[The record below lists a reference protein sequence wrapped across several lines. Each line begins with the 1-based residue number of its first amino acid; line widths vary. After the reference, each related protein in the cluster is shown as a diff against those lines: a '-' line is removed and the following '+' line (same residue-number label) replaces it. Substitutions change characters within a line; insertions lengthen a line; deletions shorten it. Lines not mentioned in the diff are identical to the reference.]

1 MKVVPPAVIAA
12 LREGPVFL
20 LAVNRTV
27 PSPVP
32 DAPDEIVTHGTVDVA
47 LQPQPA
53 PVWTANDPCPPSSSI
68 VVEVG
73 ESVNAQPSP

>member
-1 MKVVPPAVIAA
+1 VKVLPAAVIAP
-12 LREGPVFL
+12 LREGPVFV

-47 LQPQPA
+47 LQPQPD
-53 PVWTANDPCPPSSSI
+53 PV
-68 VVEVG
+68 
-73 ESVNAQPSP
+73 